1 MKRRVVVTGMGAV
14 TPIGNTVEEFYNAM
28 KEGVCGIAPITH
40 FDTSEY
46 KVKLAAEV
54 KNFDPT
60 KYLSPKEAKRLD
72 AFSQFAIAA
81 SREAFAQ
88 SGLSM
93 EEEDPYRVGCLI
105 GSGVGGLMTV
115 DNEEKK
121 MLEKGARRVAPLA
134 VPMLISNM
142 AAGNVAMDLK
152 LKGKCFSITSACA
165 TATHSI
171 GEAFRSIQHGELD
184 ACVTGG
190 AESSITPFGIAGFTS
205 LQALNDTEDV
215 SRASIPF
222 DLERHGFVMGEGA
235 GILVLEELEHAK
247 KRGAN
252 ILAEIVGYGA
262 TCDAYHITS
271 PDPEG
276 EGAAMAMKQAMQEA
290 GIKPEQV
297 EYVNAH
303 ATSTKLN
310 DAYETKAIKVAFGE
324 HAYKLAINSTK
335 SMTGHLLGAAG
346 GIEMIDCITAIQNQ
360 YVHQT
365 VGLTV
370 DDPEC
375 DLDYVKGCGRE
386 MEFTYAM
393 SNSLGFGGH
402 NGSLLVKKFED

>member
-134 VPMLISNM
+134 VRMLISNM
-142 AAGNVAMDLK
+142 AAGNDAMDLK
-152 LKGKCFSITSACA
+152 LKGKCF
-165 TATHSI
+165 
-171 GEAFRSIQHGELD
+171 RQKNL
-184 ACVTGG
+184 
-190 AESSITPFGIAGFTS
+190 P
-205 LQALNDTEDV
+205 
-215 SRASIPF
+215 
-222 DLERHGFVMGEGA
+222 
-235 GILVLEELEHAK
+235 
-247 KRGAN
+247 KR
-252 ILAEIVGYGA
+252 
-262 TCDAYHITS
+262 
-271 PDPEG
+271 
-276 EGAAMAMKQAMQEA
+276 
-290 GIKPEQV
+290 
-297 EYVNAH
+297 
-303 ATSTKLN
+303 
-310 DAYETKAIKVAFGE
+310 
-324 HAYKLAINSTK
+324 
-335 SMTGHLLGAAG
+335 
-346 GIEMIDCITAIQNQ
+346 
-360 YVHQT
+360 
-365 VGLTV
+365 
-370 DDPEC
+370 
-375 DLDYVKGCGRE
+375 
-386 MEFTYAM
+386 
-393 SNSLGFGGH
+393 
-402 NGSLLVKKFED
+402 